1 MNEVNRFKLI
11 ILYIKSRVRSIIAFT
26 LISLIF
32 AAVFYLY
39 RIPVEIVGYASLLS
53 IFVCMVIVILDY
65 IQFYK
70 KHRKLTWLF
79 KTIVHGIDDMPDS
92 NDIIEEDYQ
101 RLIEL
106 LYNEK
111 MKIVSEENIKRS
123 DLIDYYTMWA
133 HQIKTPISAMGLIL
147 QSEDSSQNSALSV
160 ELFKIEQYVEMVL
173 QYLRIDSMSQDL
185 LLKYY
190 SLDEIV
196 RKAIR
201 KYAKIFVMKKIA
213 LDFSELDCDV
223 LTDEKWLIFVVE
235 QVLSNALKYT
245 QKGIIKI
252 YMDKTAKKTLVIEDT
267 GIGIKEEDINRV
279 FEKGFTGYNGRLYRK
294 STGIGLYLCKQIM
307 NKLSHGISIE
317 SEIDKGTKVKL
328 DLATIDLKIE

>member
-1 MNEVNRFKLI
+1 MTEINGFKLI
-11 ILYIKSRVRSIIAFT
+11 IFYIKSRLRIIIAFT

-32 AAVFYLY
+32 ASVFYLY
-39 RIPVEIVGYASLLS
+39 RIPVETVGYASLLS
-53 IFVCMVIVILDY
+53 TFVCIIFAALDY
-65 IQFYK
+65 INFYK
-70 KHRKLTWLF
+70 KHRKLTWFF
-79 KTIVHGIDDMPDS
+79 KTIVHDADNMPDAK
-92 NDIIEEDYQ
+92 DVIEEDYQ
-101 RLIEL
+101 RLVEL

-111 MKIVSEENIKRS
+111 MRIISEENIKRS
-123 DLIDYYTMWA
+123 ELVDYYTMWA
-133 HQIKTPISAMGLIL
+133 HQIKTPISAMRLLL
-147 QSEDSSQNSALSV
+147 QSEDSSQSSTLSV

-185 LLKYY
+185 LLKHY

-196 RKAIR
+196 RKSIR
-201 KYAKIFVMKKIA
+201 KYAKIFVMKKIT

-235 QVLSNALKYT
+235 QILSNALKYT
-245 QKGIIKI
+245 QKGNIKI
-252 YMDKTAKKTLVIEDT
+252 YMDKTTEKTLVIEDT
-267 GIGIKEEDINRV
+267 GIGIKGEDINRV

-294 STGIGLYLCKQIM
+294 STGIGLYLCKEIM

-328 DLATIDLKIE
+328 DLATIDLEVE

>member
-1 MNEVNRFKLI
+1 MDEMNGFKLI
-11 ILYIKSRVRSIIAFT
+11 IFYIKSRVRIIIAFI

-32 AAVFYLY
+32 ASVFYLY
-39 RIPVEIVGYASLLS
+39 RIPIEIVGYASLLS
-53 IFVCMVIVILDY
+53 IFVCAIFSVLDY
-65 IQFYK
+65 IKFYK
-70 KHRKLTWLF
+70 KHRKLTWFF
-79 KTIVHGIDDMPDS
+79 KTIVHDADNMPDAK
-92 NDIIEEDYQ
+92 DIIEEDYQ
-101 RLIEL
+101 RLVEL

-111 MKIVSEENIKRS
+111 MRIISEENIKRS
-123 DLIDYYTMWA
+123 ELVDYYTMWA
-133 HQIKTPISAMGLIL
+133 HQIKTPISAMRLLL
-147 QSEDSSQNSALSV
+147 QSEDNSQSSTLSI

-245 QKGIIKI
+245 QKGNIKI
-252 YMDKTAKKTLVIEDT
+252 YMDKTDEKTLIIEDT

-328 DLATIDLKIE
+328 DLDTIDLKIE

>member
-1 MNEVNRFKLI
+1 MGEINGFKLI
-11 ILYIKSRVRSIIAFT
+11 IFYIKSRVKIIIAFT

-32 AAVFYLY
+32 ASVFYLY

-53 IFVCMVIVILDY
+53 IFVCAIFVVLDY
-65 IQFYK
+65 INFYK
-70 KHRKLTWLF
+70 KHRKLTWFF
-79 KTIVHGIDDMPDS
+79 KTIVHDAENMPYAK
-92 NDIIEEDYQ
+92 DIIEEDYQ
-101 RLIEL
+101 RLVEL

-111 MKIVSEENIKRS
+111 MRIISEENIKRS
-123 DLIDYYTMWA
+123 ELVDYYTMWA
-133 HQIKTPISAMGLIL
+133 HQIKTPISAMRLLL
-147 QSEDSSQNSALSV
+147 QSEDSSQSSTLSI

-223 LTDEKWLIFVVE
+223 LTAE
-235 QVLSNALKYT
+235 
-245 QKGIIKI
+245 
-252 YMDKTAKKTLVIEDT
+252 KTLVIEDT

-279 FEKGFTGYNGRLYRK
+279 FEKGFTGYNGRLYIK

-328 DLATIDLKIE
+328 DLDTIDLKIE

>member
-1 MNEVNRFKLI
+1 MGEINGFKFI
-11 ILYIKSRVRSIIAFT
+11 IFYIKSRVKIIIAFT

-32 AAVFYLY
+32 ASVFYLY

-53 IFVCMVIVILDY
+53 IFVCAIFVVLDY
-65 IQFYK
+65 INFYK
-70 KHRKLTWLF
+70 KHRKLTWFF
-79 KTIVHGIDDMPDS
+79 KTIVHDAENMPYAK
-92 NDIIEEDYQ
+92 DIIEEDYQ
-101 RLIEL
+101 RLVEL

-111 MKIVSEENIKRS
+111 MRIISEENIKRS
-123 DLIDYYTMWA
+123 ELVDYYTMWA
-133 HQIKTPISAMGLIL
+133 HQIKTPISAMRLLL
-147 QSEDSSQNSALSV
+147 QSEDSSQSSTLSI

-245 QKGIIKI
+245 KKGNIKI
-252 YMDKTAKKTLVIEDT
+252 YMDKTAEKTLVIEDT

-279 FEKGFTGYNGRLYRK
+279 FEKGFTGYNGRLYIK

-328 DLATIDLKIE
+328 DLDTIDLKIE